1 MPDSRKNA
9 SDVAD
14 PSALTLEVPRVAV
27 RRERDGLYLLAICA
41 VAFAVRLIYLRQI
54 QTVVFFEYLIGDALA
69 YAQWA
74 ERLAGGDW
82 LDRAQG
88 VFYQAPLYPYFLAIL
103 HAFGVHDLWWIRL
116 VQIALGSAA
125 CGLVFLAGRSFF
137 SRRVGILA
145 GFGYALY
152 APAIF
157 FDGLIQKEGLGQFW
171 MTLLLWLI
179 AGAMRR
185 PVWWRMGA
193 IGMTLGLLC
202 LIRENA
208 LLFVPIVA
216 VWLVL
221 HFGNCSWRWRMG
233 WGACFLSGLFA
244 VFLPI
249 GVRNAVVGG
258 QFALTTSQAGPNF
271 YIGNHSGADGAY
283 EPLIAGRGDTPY
295 ERHDAVLLAEREL
308 GRELSA
314 REVSQYWFGRAWSF
328 VRDEPVDWIRLLGR
342 KLWLV
347 FHAYEIPDSE
357 DMYYYAQHSSLL
369 RVAAAG
375 GHFGV
380 LCPLA
385 AAGIVLTLSRR
396 RDLWILYA
404 LLGASVVGLVAFYVM
419 ARYRFPLMPIVVLFA
434 AAAIVAV
441 ADAIR
446 SRRFG
451 SVGVA
456 ILALVAVGFAA
467 NWPLEDAGRGL
478 AGAHSNAGSAWAAQ
492 GHFEQAVAEY
502 ESAVRL
508 NPNHVR
514 ANYYLAKA
522 LGVSGRLDEAE
533 AQFRVTLEMAP
544 EDVLTL
550 SGLATTLLQTGD
562 VHEAIA
568 LAKHACSNANY
579 ADPEALD
586 TLATAYLAAGQGPQA
601 ISMAERGLKIAE
613 QMENPELIRRLRV
626 RLDLCRAAQR

>member
-1 MPDSRKNA
+1 M
-9 SDVAD
+9 
-14 PSALTLEVPRVAV
+14 TLEVPRVAV

-508 NPNHVR
+508 NPDHVR

-522 LGVSGRLDEAE
+522 LGMSGRLDEAE
-533 AQFRVTLEMAP
+533 AQFRGTLEMAP

-568 LAKHACSNANY
+568 LAKRACSNANY

-601 ISMAERGLKIAE
+601 TSTAERGLKIAE
-613 QMENPELIRRLRV
+613 QMENPELIRRLRA

>member
-1 MPDSRKNA
+1 
-9 SDVAD
+9 
-14 PSALTLEVPRVAV
+14 
-27 RRERDGLYLLAICA
+27 
-41 VAFAVRLIYLRQI
+41 
-54 QTVVFFEYLIGDALA
+54 
-69 YAQWA
+69 
-74 ERLAGGDW
+74 
-82 LDRAQG
+82 
-88 VFYQAPLYPYFLAIL
+88 
-103 HAFGVHDLWWIRL
+103 
-116 VQIALGSAA
+116 
-125 CGLVFLAGRSFF
+125 
-137 SRRVGILA
+137 
-145 GFGYALY
+145 
-152 APAIF
+152 
-157 FDGLIQKEGLGQFW
+157 
-171 MTLLLWLI
+171 
-179 AGAMRR
+179 
-185 PVWWRMGA
+185 
-193 IGMTLGLLC
+193 
-202 LIRENA
+202 
-208 LLFVPIVA
+208 
-216 VWLVL
+216 
-221 HFGNCSWRWRMG
+221 MG

-328 VRDEPVDWIRLLGR
+328 VRDEPVGWIRLLGR

-385 AAGIVLTLSRR
+385 AAGIVLTLSRS

-404 LLGASVVGLVAFYVM
+404 LLAASVVGLVAFYVM
-419 ARYRFPLMPIVVLFA
+419 ARYRFPLIPIVVLFA

-508 NPNHVR
+508 NPDHVR

-522 LGVSGRLDEAE
+522 LGMSGRLDEAE
-533 AQFRVTLEMAP
+533 AQFRATLEMAP
-544 EDVLTL
+544 EDVLAL

-562 VHEAIA
+562 VHEAIS

-586 TLATAYLAAGQGPQA
+586 TLATAYLAAGWGPQA
-601 ISMAERGLKIAE
+601 TSTAERGLKIAE
-613 QMENPELIRRLRV
+613 QMENPELIRRLRA